1 MLAPPELEKIH
12 PLGKSPVIGV
22 WPPGAPADSD
32 PAVVV
37 AESGNICEYLVE
49 HFGKGTDLEPP
60 RWKDGMEGKVGGETE
75 SWLRYR
81 YYMHY
86 AEGSLMPNLVMGLVI
101 SRKSQLMKHEKKKQ
115 VEEER

>member
-22 WPPGAPADSD
+22 WPPGAPAGSE

-37 AESGNICEYLVE
+37 AESGNICEYLVD
-49 HFGKGTDLEPP
+49 HFGKGTTLEPP
-60 RWKDGMEGKVGGETE
+60 RWKEGQEGKVGGETE
-75 SWLRYR
+75 AYLRYR

-86 AEGSLMPNLVMGLVI
+86 AEGTLMPNLVMGLVI
-101 SRKSQLMKHEKKKQ
+101 SRKFPLYNEQKQGKSKK
-115 VEEER
+115 RR